1 MHESIHHILD
11 QHARYISIKFK
22 NWCLAR
28 VFTKTAADTPED
40 DDGLFDLFMAEE
52 REILDQYTADNP
64 VVFPNNAPKK
74 SKNKNEKKSH
84 HTTISH

>member
-11 QHARYISIKFK
+11 QHSRFLAIRFK

-52 REILDQYTADNP
+52 RELLDHYTSENP
-64 VVFPNNAPKK
+64 VVFLNNEPKK
-74 SKNKNEKKSH
+74 SKNKNEKTNH
-84 HTTISH
+84 HTVISH

>member
-11 QHARYISIKFK
+11 QHSRYIAIKFK

-28 VFTKTAADTPED
+28 VFTKTAADTPEN

-52 REILDQYTADNP
+52 RELLDQYTADNP
-64 VVFPNNAPKK
+64 VVFPNNEPKK
-74 SKNKNEKKSH
+74 KKLQKA
-84 HTTISH
+84 

>member
-11 QHARYISIKFK
+11 QHSRYIAIKFK

-28 VFTKTAADTPED
+28 VFTKTAADTPEN

-52 REILDQYTADNP
+52 KELLDHYTADNP
-64 VVFPNNAPKK
+64 VVFPNNEPKK
-74 SKNKNEKKSH
+74 KKLQKA
-84 HTTISH
+84 